1 MGEIVNLNKRRK
13 AEQKAAAKTQAAAN
27 RARFGMTKEQRAKA
41 QQDAETA
48 DRALDNKKL
57 D

>member
-13 AEQKAAAKTQAAAN
+13 AEQKAAVKTQAAAN
-27 RARFGMTKEQRAKA
+27 RVRFGMTKDQRAKA
-41 QQDAETA
+41 QQDTETA
-48 DRALDNKKL
+48 DRALDHKKL